1 MPLHTVTLV
10 GVGRLPVRL
19 AAIGQRINS
28 KDVTADCD
36 VIFCSALPQISYPEE
51 IFHSRSQPNLSDREI
66 HIMFKKKL
74 RMKTLTENRHI
85 PKLLSVLTIS

>member
-36 VIFCSALPQISYPEE
+36 VIFCSALP
-51 IFHSRSQPNLSDREI
+51 
-66 HIMFKKKL
+66 
-74 RMKTLTENRHI
+74 
-85 PKLLSVLTIS
+85 